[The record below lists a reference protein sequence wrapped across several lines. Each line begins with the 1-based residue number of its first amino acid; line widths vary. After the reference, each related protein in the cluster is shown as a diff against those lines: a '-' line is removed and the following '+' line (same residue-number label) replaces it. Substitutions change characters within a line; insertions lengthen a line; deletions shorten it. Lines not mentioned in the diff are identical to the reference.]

1 MILWRHIGSRMKLI
15 FNIMSAAS
23 FGISLILVGVIIYL
37 NMTKQQ
43 RIDENRKYMLD
54 VIEKMVD
61 TRIQQSMPPTTG
73 KVNVGNK

>member
-1 MILWRHIGSRMKLI
+1 MLFK
-15 FNIMSAAS
+15 IMTGVS
-23 FGISLILVGVIIYL
+23 FGLSLVLVGVIIYL

>member
-1 MILWRHIGSRMKLI
+1 MKLL

-23 FGISLILVGVIIYL
+23 FGLSLILVGVIIYL

-61 TRIQQSMPPTTG
+61 ARIQQSMPPVTG
-73 KVNVGNK
+73 PVHGTNTKN

>member
-1 MILWRHIGSRMKLI
+1 MKLI

-61 TRIQQSMPPTTG
+61 ARIQQSMPPVTG
-73 KVNVGNK
+73 KVYGTNTKN

>member
-1 MILWRHIGSRMKLI
+1 MKLI

-61 TRIQQSMPPTTG
+61 TRIQQSIPPTTG

>member
-1 MILWRHIGSRMKLI
+1 MKLL

-43 RIDENRKYMLD
+43 RVDENRKYMLD

-61 TRIQQSMPPTTG
+61 VRIHQSMPPVTG
-73 KVNVGNK
+73 PVYGTDTKN

>member
-1 MILWRHIGSRMKLI
+1 MKLL

-43 RIDENRKYMLD
+43 RINDNRKYMLN

-61 TRIQQSMPPTTG
+61 ERIKQSMPKVTG
-73 KVNVGNK
+73 PVNGTDTKN

>member
-1 MILWRHIGSRMKLI
+1 MKLL

-43 RIDENRKYMLD
+43 RVDENRKYMLD

-61 TRIQQSMPPTTG
+61 ARIQQSMPPGTG
-73 KVNVGNK
+73 PVYGTDTKN

>member
-1 MILWRHIGSRMKLI
+1 MKLI

-61 TRIQQSMPPTTG
+61 ARIQQSMPPVTG
-73 KVNVGNK
+73 PVHGTDTKN

>member
-1 MILWRHIGSRMKLI
+1 MKLL

-43 RIDENRKYMLD
+43 RVDENRKYMLN
-54 VIEKMVD
+54 VIEKLVD
-61 TRIQQSMPPTTG
+61 TRIQQSMPKVTG
-73 KVNVGNK
+73 PVHGTDTKN

>member
-1 MILWRHIGSRMKLI
+1 MKLL

-43 RIDENRKYMLD
+43 RVDENRKYMLD

-61 TRIQQSMPPTTG
+61 ARIQQSMPPVTG
-73 KVNVGNK
+73 AVYGTDTKN

>member
-1 MILWRHIGSRMKLI
+1 MLFK
-15 FNIMSAAS
+15 IMT
-23 FGISLILVGVIIYL
+23 GVSLGLSLALVGVIIYL

-43 RIDENRKYMLD
+43 RINDNRKYMLN

-61 TRIQQSMPPTTG
+61 ERIKQSMPPVTG

>member
-1 MILWRHIGSRMKLI
+1 MKLI

-43 RIDENRKYMLD
+43 RINDNRKYMLN

-61 TRIQQSMPPTTG
+61 ERIKQSMPPVTG
-73 KVNVGNK
+73 PVYGTDTKN

>member
-1 MILWRHIGSRMKLI
+1 MKLLY
-15 FNIMSAAS
+15 NIMSAAS

-43 RIDENRKYMLD
+43 RIDENRKYMLE

>member
-1 MILWRHIGSRMKLI
+1 MKLI

-43 RIDENRKYMLD
+43 RVDENRKYMLN

-61 TRIQQSMPPTTG
+61 ERIKQSMPPVTG
-73 KVNVGNK
+73 PVYGTDTKN

>member
-1 MILWRHIGSRMKLI
+1 MKLI

-43 RIDENRKYMLD
+43 RIDENRKYMLE

>member
-1 MILWRHIGSRMKLI
+1 MKLL

-23 FGISLILVGVIIYL
+23 FGISLILVGVIIFL

-43 RIDENRKYMLD
+43 RIDENRKYMLE

>member
-1 MILWRHIGSRMKLI
+1 MKLL

-43 RIDENRKYMLD
+43 RINDNRKYMLN

-61 TRIQQSMPPTTG
+61 TRIQQSMPKVTG
-73 KVNVGNK
+73 PVHGTDTKN

>member
-1 MILWRHIGSRMKLI
+1 MKLL

-43 RIDENRKYMLD
+43 RVDENRKYMLE

-61 TRIQQSMPPTTG
+61 ARIQQSMPPVTVPVYGTDT
-73 KVNVGNK
+73 KN

>member
-1 MILWRHIGSRMKLI
+1 MLFK
-15 FNIMSAAS
+15 IMTGVSL
-23 FGISLILVGVIIYL
+23 GISLILVGVIIYL

-61 TRIQQSMPPTTG
+61 TRIQQSMPKVTG
-73 KVNVGNK
+73 PVHGTDTKN

>member
-1 MILWRHIGSRMKLI
+1 MKLL

-43 RIDENRKYMLD
+43 RVDENRKYMLE

-61 TRIQQSMPPTTG
+61 ARIQQSMPKVTG
-73 KVNVGNK
+73 PVHGTDTKN

>member
-1 MILWRHIGSRMKLI
+1 MKLI

>member
-1 MILWRHIGSRMKLI
+1 MKLL

-43 RIDENRKYMLD
+43 RVDENRKYMLN
-54 VIEKMVD
+54 VIEKMVE
-61 TRIQQSMPPTTG
+61 TRIQQSMPKVTG
-73 KVNVGNK
+73 PVHGTDTKN

>member
-1 MILWRHIGSRMKLI
+1 MKLL

-54 VIEKMVD
+54 VSEKIVD
-61 TRIQQSMPPTTG
+61 ARIHQSMPPVTG
-73 KVNVGNK
+73 PVYGTDTKN